1 MPSFASRVHRASGDD
16 TVPLYAMK
24 PLTLLRILAA
34 VLILDGSVGASSIS
48 ELNGSLNLRQ
58 QLIPKGM
65 PNRPPARKLESPRFI
80 TVHSTQT
87 YLKNADTKLF
97 ANSLSKA
104 WTKSTDPRSRT
115 GYKAWHFTVDQN
127 AVVQHLPLDEQGD
140 HADFSGPGNRSSI
153 GIEMCENAGSNQQQT
168 IDRTARLVAWICL
181 TEKIPV
187 TNVKMHWHWPQSK
200 KDGSK
205 YAKPCPHFFFTDGN
219 TPQPNQRW
227 ASFLQA
233 VERYTR

>member
-1 MPSFASRVHRASGDD
+1 MRSLSILAVIAVCEASGWASD
-16 TVPLYAMK
+16 
-24 PLTLLRILAA
+24 LR
-34 VLILDGSVGASSIS
+34 
-48 ELNGSLNLRQ
+48 ELNASLNLRQ
-58 QLIPKGM
+58 EIIPKGM
-65 PNRPPARKLESPRFI
+65 PNRPTGRKLESPRFI

-87 YLKNADTKLF
+87 YLKSADSKLF

-127 AVVQHLPLDEQGD
+127 SVAQHLPLDEQGD

-153 GIEMCENAGSNQQQT
+153 GIEMCENAGSNQQQI

-181 TEKIPV
+181 IEKIPV
-187 TNVKMHWHWPQSK
+187 TKVKMHWHWPQTK

-205 YAKPCPHFFFTDGN
+205 YAKPCPHFFVTDGN
-219 TPQPNQRW
+219 VPQPNERW
-227 ASFLQA
+227 TSFLSA
-233 VERYTR
+233 VERYIK